1 MTTVAGTATSL
12 RAQIPNKKRGEKKE
26 NRLLSNLQQFKAFSF
41 VLSAYVRVIF
51 LTACYYVCLR
61 QPRPFCFF
69 FFILERNK
77 KKKTNGPSVEK

>member
-12 RAQIPNKKRGEKKE
+12 RAQISNKKKGGKKRE
-26 NRLLSNLQQFKAFSF
+26 PAAFESAAIQGFSF

-61 QPRPFCFF
+61 QPRPFFF
-69 FFILERNK
+69 FFF
-77 KKKTNGPSVEK
+77 